1 MISGKLASMIELT
14 VFEVVLKVKDMQRLY
29 VWEDFREYILWRELS
44 SCILGSRVPF
54 ELARSSVRR
63 LDRTGL
69 LRILQRGGEYAT
81 SELLIRRELQK
92 PLYSPLK
99 ADGSRRSYTFPNVR
113 SRQLRLTAEAIY
125 GTGRTLKELLGGC
138 NDEYCARQVVADFS
152 AGVGPKQ
159 ASLFLRN
166 IGFADNL
173 AILDTHVLR
182 FMEIMKLL
190 KPNAPQPS
198 TFSAYEKTET
208 KLQMYADRMKA
219 QMACLDTAI
228 WIVMRV
234 YQKEFSA

>member
-1 MISGKLASMIELT
+1 MIPGKAASTIERT
-14 VFEVVLKVKDMQRLY
+14 VSEVVVKVNDLQRFY
-29 VWEDFREYILWRELS
+29 EWEDFREYVLWRELC

-54 ELARSSVRR
+54 ELARSSVHR

-69 LRILQRGGEYAT
+69 LRTLQSRQRYAK

-92 PLYSPLK
+92 PIYRPVK
-99 ADGSRRSYTFPNVR
+99 ANGSKRSYTFPNVR
-113 SRQLRLTAEAIY
+113 SRQLRLTAEAVY
-125 GTGRTLKELLGGC
+125 GTGRTLKELLSGC
-138 NDEYCARQVVADFS
+138 NDEYCARRAIADF
-152 AGVGPKQ
+152 ACGVGPKQ

-190 KPNAPQPS
+190 TPSARQPS
-198 TFSAYEKTET
+198 TLSAYEKTEK
-208 KLQMYADRMKA
+208 KLQIYAHRMKVK
-219 QMACLDTAI
+219 MSCLDTAI

-234 YQKEFSA
+234 YQREFAV

>member
-1 MISGKLASMIELT
+1 MISAKAASMIERT
-14 VFEVVLKVKDMQRLY
+14 VFDVVLRVKDIQRSY
-29 VWEDFREYILWRELS
+29 VWEDFREYKLWRELS

-54 ELARSSVRR
+54 ELARSSVCR

-69 LRILQRGGEYAT
+69 LRNLQSGSCYAT
-81 SELLIRRELQK
+81 SELLIRKELQK
-92 PLYSPLK
+92 PIYRPTK
-99 ADGSRRSYTFPNVR
+99 ADGSKRSYTFPNVR

-125 GTGRTLKELLGGC
+125 GTGRTLKEVLSGC
-138 NDEYCARQVVADFS
+138 NDEYRARRVVADFS

-182 FMEIMKLL
+182 FMEIVKLL

-198 TFSAYEKTET
+198 TLSAYEKTET
-208 KLQMYADRMKA
+208 KLQTYAHRMKTRLSS
-219 QMACLDTAI
+219 LDTAI

-234 YQKEFSA
+234 YQREIGA